1 MILERVGLWMAMVVG
16 AGLASGPTMQGQQQK
31 LVVDTAKSGAHFT
44 LVDTLHTVHGTFK
57 VMPGVVQFNP
67 ATGAAGG
74 SIVVDALSG
83 ASGNSTRDRRMNKE
97 ELKVEEYKTVTFA
110 PVRFAGK
117 FNASGDSTITVHG
130 AFTILG
136 VAHEMDVPMQIQVNG
151 TQFHASGTFAVPY
164 VKWGLKDPSVFAI
177 KVNKE
182 VQIDLLLVGMLEQ

>member
-31 LVVDTAKSGAHFT
+31 LVVDTAKSEAHFT

-151 TQFHASGTFAVPY
+151 TKFHASGTFAVPY